1 MLMALIA
8 MFLNIDQNR
17 IALALNEAGQQ
28 LNGSEGEV
36 VLDFSSVRR
45 VDSAGLQAME
55 DFAGRADEKT
65 IKVALRNVDV
75 DVYRVLKLMKLT
87 RRFSFLH

>member
-1 MLMALIA
+1 MAMIA
-8 MFLNIDQNR
+8 MFLNIDPNR
-17 IALALNEAGQQ
+17 IAPALKEAGQQ

-45 VDSAGLQAME
+45 VDSAALQAME
-55 DFAGRADEKT
+55 DFAGIAEEKT
-65 IKVALRNVDV
+65 IKVVLRNLDV
-75 DVYRVLKLMKLT
+75 DVYRVLKLMRMT

>member
-1 MLMALIA
+1 MLMAMIA
-8 MFLNIDQNR
+8 MFLNIDANR

-28 LNGSEGEV
+28 LNGTEGEV

-45 VDSAGLQAME
+45 VDSAALQAME
-55 DFAGRADEKT
+55 EFAGIADEKT
-65 IKVALRNVDV
+65 IKVVLRNVDV

>member
-45 VDSAGLQAME
+45 VDSAALQAME
-55 DFAGRADEKT
+55 EFAGIADEKA
-65 IKVALRNVDV
+65 IKVVLRNVDV
-75 DVYRVLKLMKLT
+75 NVYRVLKLMKVA
-87 RRFSFLH
+87 RRFTFLH